1 MARITVQ
8 DCLVKIGD
16 NNRFS
21 LVHLAVERVKQR
33 RQGAPLLIPPRKNKE
48 IVMALREIAAGV
60 VSFKNINELPDR
72 LDVDEDAMESSAEE
86 QTGNKTTEQAA

>member
-8 DCLVKIGD
+8 DCLDKIGD

-21 LVHLAVERVKQR
+21 LVHLAVERIKQR

-48 IVMALREIAAGV
+48 IVMTLREIAAGV
-60 VSFKNINELPDR
+60 VSFDNIEELPEQ
-72 LDVDEDAMESSAEE
+72 LETNEEGSEPTAEDQAN
-86 QTGNKTTEQAA
+86 NKTTEQAA

>member
-8 DCLVKIGD
+8 DCLDKIGD
-16 NNRFS
+16 DNRFS
-21 LVHLAVERVKQR
+21 LVHLAVERIKQR

-60 VSFKNINELPDR
+60 VTFGNINELPDQ
-72 LDVDEDAMESSAEE
+72 LDVDEKDMESSAEE
-86 QTGNKTTEQAA
+86 QASNKTTEQAA